1 MAIPITAR
9 SLAFKVVRHEPE
21 LIPPAQPT
29 PGELKPLSDID
40 DQEGLRAEMD
50 FVQFYGSSP
59 SMKYK
64 DPAKIMREA
73 IAKALVF
80 YYPFAGRLREGPN
93 RKLMVECTG
102 EGVVFVEAEA
112 ADVTLEQFGDA
123 LSPPFPCFNQLLIDV
138 PRTGTAQLLNRP
150 LLFIQVTR
158 LRCGGF
164 VLATRMNHAM
174 CDAAGLVQFMSSVA
188 EMAGGGSHLLS
199 IPPVWKREVL
209 TANYPLQITHKHPEY
224 DQVLTDSNLSANDDV
239 DNHIHMAHKSF
250 FFGPKEIS
258 TLKNLVHGPITYS
271 TYEMLTACLW
281 KCRTIA
287 LQIASTEEVSL
298 LGIVNARGK
307 FKEPPLP
314 SGFYGNGI
322 VFPAAV
328 TTAGKLSQS
337 PLGYAA
343 GLLKKA
349 KEEMSQEYVLSVCAL
364 MVSKGRPMFTTA
376 RSFAVSDL
384 RHVGVH
390 EVDFGWGKPIYGGP
404 ASAGL
409 GDFSGVSTF
418 TPYTYKKNGGENGIV
433 VPVLLPSDAMERFA
447 EELRKMFREAPA
459 ASENVAPKI
468 TPSSL

>member
-1 MAIPITAR
+1 MALPLTAT

-29 PGELKPLSDID
+29 PRELKPLSEID

-50 FVQFYGSSP
+50 FVQFYGSNP
-59 SMKYK
+59 SMEYR
-64 DPAKIMREA
+64 DPAKNMREA

-158 LRCGGF
+158 LRRGGW
-164 VLATRMNHAM
+164 VLATRVNHAM
-174 CDAAGLVQFMSSVA
+174 CDAPGLVKFMSSVG
-188 EMAGGGSHLLS
+188 EMARGSHFPS
-199 IPPVWKREVL
+199 VPPVWERELL
-209 TANYPLQITHKHPEY
+209 TAKYPLQITHKHPEF
-224 DQVLTDSNLSANDDV
+224 DQVVCRSNLGPNDSD
-239 DNHIHMAHKSF
+239 MAHKSF

-258 TLKNLVHGPITYS
+258 TLKNLVHGTITYS

-384 RHVGVH
+384 RYVGIH

-418 TPYTYKKNGGENGIV
+418 TPFTYYKNKEEEKGIV
-433 VPVLLPSDAMERFA
+433 VPLLLPSAAMERFVVELHKIF
-447 EELRKMFREAPA
+447 EEGPA
-459 ASENVAPKI
+459 VGENVAPKVI
-468 TPSSL
+468 PSSL